1 MKYIVIFISFFCSL
15 VQAQEALEIEY
26 EEVSIPRIIGK
37 DGKEEK
43 LDDDFIKALSVPK
56 NYVLQIE
63 KGKSVFSKIE
73 KINNSQ
79 GNASVTMYGIFSY
92 NFEQDFNQNKMK
104 QEWMIENKKYLVTDT
119 ISTHYK
125 YELTQEKSTYLGF
138 DVKQAVVKYDD
149 NNKSIIWYAP
159 SLPKRF
165 GPKEFI
171 NLPGLVLKVESIRN
185 EIIDPSYSLK
195 ATSVTTKDHLEFKKL
210 FKAKEISK
218 AEFEKLRADYNQQS
232 SNEHQGVDKD

>member
-1 MKYIVIFISFFCSL
+1 MKYLLVIISLLSIL
-15 VQAQEALEIEY
+15 TNAQDGLEIEY
-26 EEVSIPRIIGK
+26 EEVSIPKFIGP

-43 LDDDFIKALSVPK
+43 LEDAFIAALSVPK

-63 KGKSVFSKIE
+63 NGRSVFSKIE

-79 GNASVTMYGIFSY
+79 GNATVTLLGIISY
-92 NFEQDFNQNKMK
+92 NFELDFNQNQLK

-125 YELTQEKSTYLGF
+125 YELSPEKSTYLGF
-138 DVKQAVVKYDD
+138 DVKQAVVKYDE
-149 NNKSIIWYAP
+149 NNKMVIWYAP
-159 SLPKRF
+159 SLLKRF

-171 NLPGLVLKVESIRN
+171 NLPGLVLKVESVQN
-185 EIIDPSYSLK
+185 GKIDPSYSLK

-210 FKAKEISK
+210 FKAKEITK
-218 AEFEKLRADYNQQS
+218 TQFEQLKIDYDKHN
-232 SNEHQGVDKD
+232 SNIHQGVDKE

>member
-1 MKYIVIFISFFCSL
+1 MS
-15 VQAQEALEIEY
+15 
-26 EEVSIPRIIGK
+26 
-37 DGKEEK
+37 
-43 LDDDFIKALSVPK
+43 
-56 NYVLQIE
+56 
-63 KGKSVFSKIE
+63 
-73 KINNSQ
+73 
-79 GNASVTMYGIFSY
+79 
-92 NFEQDFNQNKMK
+92 
-104 QEWMIENKKYLVTDT
+104 
-119 ISTHYK
+119 
-125 YELTQEKSTYLGF
+125 F

-185 EIIDPSYSLK
+185 GIIDPSYSLK

-218 AEFEKLRADYNQQS
+218 AEFEKLKADYNQQS
-232 SNEHQGVDKD
+232 SNEHQGVDRD

>member
-1 MKYIVIFISFFCSL
+1 MKYLVIFISFFCSL

-37 DGKEEK
+37 DGKEESLSSEVVK
-43 LDDDFIKALSVPK
+43 VFALPK
-56 NYVLQIE
+56 NYLLQIN
-63 KGKSVFSKIE
+63 KGKSVFTLIE
-73 KINNSQ
+73 RVNNEQ
-79 GNASVTMYGIFSY
+79 GLESVIMLGLLSY
-92 NFEQDFNQNKMK
+92 NISLDFNQNKMK
-104 QEWMIENKKYLVTDT
+104 QEWMIEHKKFIVSDT

-125 YELTQEKSTYLGF
+125 YELTQVKSTYLGF

-185 EIIDPSYSLK
+185 GIIDPSYSLK

-218 AEFEKLRADYNQQS
+218 AEFEKLKADYNQQS
-232 SNEHQGVDKD
+232 SNEYQGVDKD